1 MTLPPALQR
10 LLPFALIAA
19 GVTAVAAAAIV
30 LRSEPGQSA
39 APVERPTARSTP
51 AGAGAGDTPPST
63 PEPGDAG
70 SADSAAVQA
79 RDALASTTVDGFEL
93 VSVAPYDAIQAFFE
107 PTFLSAAEADEQL
120 LPRDLVLGVSVEGD
134 HRAYGVA
141 FLADHEVVNDV
152 IGGVPLAV
160 TW

>member
-1 MTLPPALQR
+1 MTRSPALRR

-19 GVTAVAAAAIV
+19 GIGAVAAVAV
-30 LRSEPGQSA
+30 LRSDSA
-39 APVERPTARSTP
+39 PSLEAERPVARSTA
-51 AGAGAGDTPPST
+51 AGVGEGATPPSAPT
-63 PEPGDAG
+63 PRDAPL
-70 SADSAAVQA
+70 VEA
-79 RDALASTTVDGFEL
+79 RDSLRSTTVGGFEL
-93 VSVAPYDAIQAFFE
+93 VSIAPYDAIQAIDD
-107 PTFLSAAEADEQL
+107 PVFLSAAEADEQL
-120 LPRDLVLGVSVEGD
+120 LPGDLVLGVSVAGD